1 MRSCISVF
9 YLYLKEG
16 LVEDLIRYL
25 VGSLGTNPVDAN
37 IVANYF
43 LADSLLSSLRQMRVD
58 IQKKIIEKV

>member
-1 MRSCISVF
+1 M
-9 YLYLKEG
+9 
-16 LVEDLIRYL
+16 VEDLIRYL